1 MTLDKSVVF
10 RRCGEERLHPV
21 YFKFHLDLAGKALL
35 EFTERYID
43 IFLRTERG
51 ADGCKQMGVPRSNRM
66 LIVQLQGTYKSGSQL
81 REEMKRAAQKRDM
94 SADRLPACKSAD
106 CLVYHCLENRGR
118 QVFLG
123 SALINQGLDIR
134 FCKYAAACGNRI
146 QSLIILGVII

>member
-1 MTLDKSVVF
+1 MSTEEFHPPDQGGLSRCGSRVNSEKSLSLVRGKIFDGDLVFCMTLDKSVVF

-66 LIVQLQGTYKSGSQL
+66 LIVQLQVRTKAVRSSE
-81 REEMKRAAQKRDM
+81 RK
-94 SADRLPACKSAD
+94 
-106 CLVYHCLENRGR
+106 
-118 QVFLG
+118 
-123 SALINQGLDIR
+123 
-134 FCKYAAACGNRI
+134 
-146 QSLIILGVII
+146 